1 MSEPGTLAERDP
13 HLPLDDL
20 DEELLELSCPG
31 CSSDLTWDDL
41 FLSHRICGTCRRHF
55 YISPRERLKLITSD
69 AEFIT
74 SGDDLS
80 VPDLYAAEST
90 SQTQA
95 PAQRHANTRERDSV
109 IEAIVTGIGRIGN
122 EDVVIVILDE
132 HATGS
137 SLGALAAEKIILAM
151 ELAGTRQ
158 LPLVLFIAGGNA
170 PTSIGP
176 LSLIQPTRIASAA
189 AKLHLAGIPTF
200 AIVCQSASSE
210 LVGALAGQCD
220 IVLAEPGTRVW
231 HRSSRPGLSQLE
243 PMRAETMLAQGLADD
258 VIDREHQHAYL
269 ANALDILGQRSGP
282 QAELPRSAPVGP
294 AMAPHAI
301 ASHVERPTASAH
313 LDHWIETKVVIHGDR
328 YSMDCPTVVAGFGR
342 LGGQTIVFAAL
353 DRLTSEPASDA
364 AAARKL
370 IRTVGLASRLDIP
383 LLIAHGLDHMT
394 STTVADSM
402 AMAKL
407 SGVLAVAPVPVV
419 VAIAGDVQSMLSRS
433 LISGDR
439 VLCQSGVTFAMDGR
453 SPGPGRLPGGDWTS
467 VTATEALHL
476 GLIDELV
483 AETSGNGAPTF
494 AESSDLLRQ
503 AILDALSSTRT
514 TGSRRRVSER
524 QQKTRTLGQSTP
536 AGRAALRDEFTEFRE
551 WQRNL
556 AKSVEDWRGWWDQL
570 RSGQPRLNVQR
581 PDLTEIATRLR
592 ARRSELLERAG
603 LNDRNVR

>member
-13 HLPLDDL
+13 HLLADDP
-20 DEELLELSCPG
+20 DEEFQDLSCPG

-55 YISPRERLKLITSD
+55 FISPRERLKLITAD
-69 AEFIT
+69 EAFVP
-74 SGDDLS
+74 SGDELS
-80 VPDLYAAEST
+80 VPDHYAAEST
-90 SQTQA
+90 SQSQS

-109 IEAIVTGIGRIGN
+109 NEAIVTGIGRIGS
-122 EDVVIVILDE
+122 EAAVIVILDE

-137 SLGALAAEKIILAM
+137 SLGALASEKIILAM

-158 LPLVLFIAGGNA
+158 LPLVLFIAGGNG
-170 PTSIGP
+170 PTSSGP

-231 HRSSRPGLSQLE
+231 HRASRPGATQLG
-243 PMRAETMLAQGLADD
+243 PMRAETMQAQGLADD
-258 VIDREHQHAYL
+258 VIDREHQGAYL
-269 ANALDILGQRSGP
+269 ANALDILGQRSRP
-282 QAELPRSAPVGP
+282 PTALPRSARVERLPAPQEISRPVD
-294 AMAPHAI
+294 
-301 ASHVERPTASAH
+301 RPTASACV
-313 LDHWIETKVVIHGDR
+313 DQWMETMVMIHGDR
-328 YSMDCPTVVAGFGR
+328 SSTDCASVAAGFGR
-342 LGGQTIVFAAL
+342 IGGQTIVFAAL
-353 DRLTSEPASDA
+353 DRLSSEPGSDA

-370 IRTVGLASRLDIP
+370 IRTVGLASRLDLP
-383 LLIAHGLDHMT
+383 LLIVHGFDRRT
-394 STTVADSM
+394 STTVAESM

-407 SGVLAVAPVPVV
+407 SGVLTVAPVPVV
-419 VAIAGDVQSMLSRS
+419 IAIAGDVQSMLSRS

-439 VLCQSGVTFAMDGR
+439 VLCQSGVAFAMDGR
-453 SPGPGRLPGGDWTS
+453 APGPGRLPGGDWTS

-483 AETSGNGAPTF
+483 AETSGTGESNS
-494 AESSDLLRQ
+494 AESSDLLRL

-514 TGSRRRVSER
+514 TGSRRRIIER

-536 AGRAALRDEFTEFRE
+536 AGRAALWDEFTEFRE

-556 AKSVEDWRGWWDQL
+556 AKSVEDWRGRWDQM

-592 ARRSELLERAG
+592 TRRSELLERAG